1 LGRLLNRVKISILG
15 FWIFLQVGML
25 PIQIERIYLDEKAEK
40 NPVSET
46 ILKALPNIPVEI
58 VQDKRSLIKHFSSMP
73 DPIGNGKKHLLI
85 THFYGRRLKPCPGTS
100 NHICCGYYVIN
111 AVTNCPMDC
120 SYCVLQGYL
129 NNPLLTLYTNWD
141 DILEEINAFLSI
153 DRQSLL
159 RLGTGELSDS
169 LALESIFPFSQFLI
183 PFFAERHNG
192 ILELKTK
199 SANVSPLLPLN
210 HRGKTVVSWSL
221 NPPKMI
227 EREERRTAPLEERI
241 RAARKCQGK
250 GYPLGFHFDPLLYHE
265 GWEKEYQETILQLF
279 KQIDPKRVAWISL
292 GGFRYPPDLKAIA
305 EVRFPKTEVFLGEL
319 FPGRDAKFR
328 YLREIRTEMYQKTV
342 GWLRDAD
349 PDLFIYLCMES
360 KEVWEK
366 VFGRAPENSRHLNQ
380 MFEERVKKVH
390 KMI

>member
-1 LGRLLNRVKISILG
+1 MVP
-15 FWIFLQVGML
+15 F
-25 PIQIERIYLDEKAEK
+25 QIEKIYLDEKAEK
-40 NPVSET
+40 DSVSKT
-46 ILKALPNIPVEI
+46 ILKTLPNIPIER
-58 VQDKRSLIKHFSSMP
+58 VQDKRALIKQFFSMP
-73 DPIGNGKKHLLI
+73 DSIGIGKKHLLI

-100 NHICCGYYVIN
+100 NHLCCGYFVIN

-129 NNPLLTLYTNWD
+129 NNPFLTLYTNWD
-141 DILEEINAFLSI
+141 DLLQEIDAFLSI
-153 DRQSLL
+153 DRQCLL

-183 PFFAERHNG
+183 PFFAERQNG

-199 SANVSPLLPLN
+199 SANVNHLLHLN

-227 EREERRTAPLEERI
+227 EEEEMGTAPLKERI
-241 RAARKCQGK
+241 DAARRCQEE
-250 GYPLGFHFDPLLYHE
+250 GYPLGFHFDPIIYHE
-265 GWEKEYQETILQLF
+265 GWEREYQETILQLF
-279 KQIDPKRVAWISL
+279 KQIDPKRVVWISL
-292 GGFRYPPDLKAIA
+292 GGFRYPPKLKAIA
-305 EVRFPKTEVFLGEL
+305 EERFPKTKVFLGEL

-328 YLREIRTEMYQKTV
+328 YLQEIRVEMYQKMA
-342 GWLRDAD
+342 GWLKEVH

-366 VFGRAPENSRHLNQ
+366 VFGWAPQNSRHLNR
-380 MFEERVKKVH
+380 MFENRIKEFLDR
-390 KMI
+390 